1 MREAKRETEVT
12 HIDGAASKRY
22 RSGGSECVCSVIDLL
37 MERDYFYPSQTQTF
51 ARASTPCP
59 QLLHSQVKTHATA
72 KPECVNAFSTYLY
85 FKLDDYPLSFRC
97 IPWFSAFSHL
107 IEINKLFFLF
117 FGTCF

>member
-51 ARASTPCP
+51 A
-59 QLLHSQVKTHATA
+59 
-72 KPECVNAFSTYLY
+72 
-85 FKLDDYPLSFRC
+85 
-97 IPWFSAFSHL
+97 
-107 IEINKLFFLF
+107 
-117 FGTCF
+117 